1 MFKIFPGYHLVDAYH
16 KWKKSRKTDDKTI
29 SRAIKLFFAVVTAL
43 VIWCLPVE
51 NWIDGMTIIQ
61 KRTLAIFIFAI
72 MMWLFEAVP
81 AWTTSVM
88 VVVLLLFTTSNSS
101 LTFFNNGLDPA
112 AIKTFTGLTP
122 QAQKIFSD
130 REAPENKLVI
140 DLLCNKESRS
150 ELKYALS
157 LVGNADSLSVAKTD
171 TLYNAANEPVEV
183 KYQVAYVNEKYVNSP
198 SDTASVAAGYYI
210 PIVEDR
216 NELALAKIKADLSY
230 GLTELHFGEQ
240 IDAALTPE
248 NVERLNNAT
257 VDCVNSKNEK
267 IVSADVADFG
277 KTTSFKSLL
286 ACFADPIIMLFIG
299 GFILAIAASKTGLD
313 LFLARVMLKP
323 FGTNPKM
330 VLLGFLMVTG
340 IFSMFL
346 SNTATAA
353 MMLTFLGPVLKALPA
368 DGKGKTALALAI
380 PIAANIGGMGTPIGT
395 PPNAI
400 ALKYMEEIGINIGF
414 GQWMAF
420 MIPFTLLLLFL
431 AWVMLIKL
439 FPFKAKEINLNI
451 SGEVKKD
458 WRSIVVYVVF
468 AATVLLWVLDKATGV
483 NANVVAMLP
492 VGVFAI
498 IGVLTKHD
506 LEEISWSVLWMVAGG
521 FALGVALQETGLA
534 QTLIDSIPFGSWP
547 SIVMIVGSGLI
558 CYAMANFISHTATAS
573 LLVPILAAVGGSAA
587 VAENLASLGGVST
600 LLIGVAIG
608 SSLGMVLPISTPPNA
623 IAASTGMIEQKDM
636 VKTGLIMGI
645 LGLVIGYVMLIV
657 LGSSGFIG

>member
-130 REAPENKLVI
+130 REAPENKQVI
-140 DLLCNKESRS
+140 DILCNKESRS

-400 ALKYMEEIGINIGF
+400 ALKYLEEIGINVGF

-458 WRSIVVYVVF
+458 WRSIIVYITF

-547 SIVMIVGSGLI
+547 SVVMIVGSGLI

-587 VAENLASLGGVST
+587 VAENLAPLGGVST